1 MTTGAGRRRRSRDAG
16 QATVELALALP
27 LVAVLLLVIA
37 QVGLVVR
44 DQVLVVHAAREG
56 ARAASVQSSSGAAAA
71 EAERAVRAAVPL
83 ERDRLRVDTSSSGG
97 LVRVTVRY
105 RAPVDLP
112 LIGVFLQ
119 DVDLE
124 ATSVMAAERS

>member
-1 MTTGAGRRRRSRDAG
+1 LTRGAGRHRRRSRDRG

-27 LVAVLLLVIA
+27 LVAVLLLVVA
-37 QVGLVVR
+37 QVGLVVH

-56 ARAASVQSSSGAAAA
+56 ARAAAVQRDGGVAG
-71 EAERAVRAAVPL
+71 EAERAVHAALPL
-83 ERDRLRVDTSSSGG
+83 DRDRLRVETASSGG

-105 RAPVDLP
+105 RSPVDLP
-112 LIGVFLQ
+112 LIGLFLQ

-124 ATSVMAAERS
+124 ATAVMAAER

>member
-1 MTTGAGRRRRSRDAG
+1 
-16 QATVELALALP
+16 VELALALP
-27 LVAVLLLVIA
+27 LVAVLLLVVA
-37 QVGLVVR
+37 QVGIVVR
-44 DQVLVVHAAREG
+44 DQVLIVHAAREG
-56 ARAASVQSSSGAAAA
+56 ARAASVQRNGGVPA

-83 ERDRLRVDTSSSGG
+83 ARDRLTVDTRSSGG

-119 DVDLE
+119 DVDLQ
-124 ATSVMAAERS
+124 ATSVMAAER